1 MLGWLL
7 QHINNN
13 YFIKLEV
20 YELILNLI
28 SLNLARIDSVMILQV

>member
-13 YFIKLEV
+13 YFINLEV